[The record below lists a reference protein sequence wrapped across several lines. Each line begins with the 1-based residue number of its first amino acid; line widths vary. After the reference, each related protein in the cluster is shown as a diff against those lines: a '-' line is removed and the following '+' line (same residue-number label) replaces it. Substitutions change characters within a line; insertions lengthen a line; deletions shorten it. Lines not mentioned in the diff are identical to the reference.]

1 VDLRTVWRPEQRRD
15 VVARLREKRWSTT
28 RIAEAIGVDPET
40 IRRDLS
46 ISANAEIENPSRID
60 RLGGGTYPSSLP
72 APAQIAD
79 RRDVV
84 ARLRER
90 RWSTTRIAEAIG
102 VSEWTVREDLST
114 SRNLEVESRIERA
127 CGGTHPSTMPTP
139 SQIADRRD
147 RAQELRDWLCRW
159 SPGCLAEPNLE
170 PWSALVREPS
180 PIQFGWQAA
189 WPET

>member
-15 VVARLREKRWSTT
+15 VVARLRAKRWSTT
-28 RIAEAIGVDPET
+28 RIAEAIGVSDET
-40 IRRDLS
+40 VRQDLS
-46 ISANAEIENPSRID
+46 ISNNLEIENPSRID

-72 APAQIAD
+72 APA
-79 RRDVV
+79 
-84 ARLRER
+84 
-90 RWSTTRIAEAIG
+90 
-102 VSEWTVREDLST
+102 
-114 SRNLEVESRIERA
+114 
-127 CGGTHPSTMPTP
+127 
-139 SQIADRRD
+139 QIADRRD

-170 PWSALVREPS
+170 PWSAQVREPS